1 MTTITVNSI
10 SYVRVL
16 SGPDGGSEAPDAAAL
31 ADAEGLTLKP
41 FPPRE
46 NPLDKGGSTE
56 TNPEPEPEALT

>member
-1 MTTITVNSI
+1 M
-10 SYVRVL
+10 L
-16 SGPDGGSEAPDAAAL
+16 SGPDGGSEAPEAAAL

-46 NPLDKGGSTE
+46 NPLDKGASTE